1 MILTPEGKLAR
12 YFYGIDYRPR
22 DMRLGLVEASQNKI
36 GTPVDA
42 LMLYCFHYDP
52 ATGKYG
58 AIVMNIVRVAGAATI
73 FLMIGMILVLRRRGG
88 RHERSVARTGQ

>member
-1 MILTPEGKLAR
+1 
-12 YFYGIDYRPR
+12 
-22 DMRLGLVEASQNKI
+22 MRLGLVEASQNKV

-58 AIVMNIVRVAGAATI
+58 AIVINIVRVAGAATI
-73 FLMIGMILVLRRRGG
+73 FLMVGMILFLRRRGG
-88 RHERSVARTGQ
+88 RQERSSRANGAVARP